1 MINLFKKKI
10 EINDDKNDK
19 KNVEEA
25 YIILMLEIA
34 RLDGKIDDSE
44 FNKIK
49 ENYKQIYGDN
59 NFLENFNRLSSE
71 AKNESSLH
79 PFIEIINASSDKDN
93 KIQALKAIWEVVLAD
108 GIIDPYEE
116 SLFMQIGDLLKI
128 KRSDL
133 IKILMEGVAGKIEI
147 WLEVMLWF

>member
-10 EINDDKNDK
+10 EINDNKNDK

-79 PFIEIINASSDKDN
+79 PFIEIINASSDKDS

-133 IKILMEGVAGKIEI
+133 IKIKNLRLG
-147 WLEVMLWF
+147 

>member
-10 EINDDKNDK
+10 DINDDKNDQ

-49 ENYKQIYGDN
+49 ENYKQIYGDDK
-59 NFLENFNRLSSE
+59 FLENFNRLSSE

-79 PFIEIINASSDKDN
+79 PFIEIINTSSNKDN

-133 IKILMEGVAGKIEI
+133 VKIKNLRLG
-147 WLEVMLWF
+147 

>member
-10 EINDDKNDK
+10 KIIDGNNDK
-19 KNVEEA
+19 ESVEEA

-44 FNKIK
+44 LNQIK
-49 ENYKQIYGDN
+49 KNYKKIYGDD
-59 NFLENFNRLSSE
+59 NFLENLNRLSDE
-71 AKNESSLH
+71 AENESSLH
-79 PFIEIINASSDKDN
+79 PFIEIINTSSNKDN
-93 KIQALKAIWEVVLAD
+93 KIEALKAIWEVILAD
-108 GIIDPYEE
+108 GIVDPYEE

-133 IKILMEGVAGKIEI
+133 VKIKNLGLG
-147 WLEVMLWF
+147 

>member
-59 NFLENFNRLSSE
+59 NFLENFNRLSTE

-133 IKILMEGVAGKIEI
+133 VKIKNLRLG
-147 WLEVMLWF
+147 

>member
-79 PFIEIINASSDKDN
+79 PFIEIINASSNKDN

-133 IKILMEGVAGKIEI
+133 VKIKNLRLG
-147 WLEVMLWF
+147 

>member
-10 EINDDKNDK
+10 KINDGNNDK
-19 KNVEEA
+19 ERVEEA

-133 IKILMEGVAGKIEI
+133 VKIKNLRLG
-147 WLEVMLWF
+147 

>member
-44 FNKIK
+44 FDKIK
-49 ENYKQIYGDN
+49 ENYKQIYGDD

-71 AKNESSLH
+71 AENESSLH
-79 PFIEIINASSDKDN
+79 PFIEIINASSDKNN

-133 IKILMEGVAGKIEI
+133 VKIKNLRLG
-147 WLEVMLWF
+147 

>member
-10 EINDDKNDK
+10 EINDDKSDK

-44 FNKIK
+44 LSQIK
-49 ENYKQIYGDN
+49 ENYKQIYGDDK
-59 NFLENFNRLSSE
+59 FLENFNRLSSE

-79 PFIEIINASSDKDN
+79 PLKEIIIISSDKDS

-108 GIIDPYEE
+108 DIIDPYEE

-133 IKILMEGVAGKIEI
+133 VKIKNLRLG
-147 WLEVMLWF
+147 

>member
-44 FNKIK
+44 LNQIK
-49 ENYKQIYGDN
+49 KNYKQIYGDN

-133 IKILMEGVAGKIEI
+133 VKIKNLRLG
-147 WLEVMLWF
+147 

>member
-93 KIQALKAIWEVVLAD
+93 KIQALKTIWEVVLAD

-133 IKILMEGVAGKIEI
+133 VKIKNLRLG
-147 WLEVMLWF
+147 

>member
-10 EINDDKNDK
+10 EINDDQNDK

-34 RLDGKIDDSE
+34 RLDGKIDNSE
-44 FNKIK
+44 LSQIK
-49 ENYKQIYGDN
+49 ENYKQIYGDDK
-59 NFLENFNRLSSE
+59 FLKNFNRLSSE
-71 AKNESSLH
+71 AENESSLH
-79 PFIEIINASSDKDN
+79 PFIEIINTSSDKDN

-108 GIIDPYEE
+108 GIVDPYEE

-133 IKILMEGVAGKIEI
+133 VKIKNLRLG
-147 WLEVMLWF
+147 

>member
-79 PFIEIINASSDKDN
+79 PFIEVINASSDKDN

-133 IKILMEGVAGKIEI
+133 VKIKNLRLG
-147 WLEVMLWF
+147 

>member
-10 EINDDKNDK
+10 EISDDKNDK

-44 FNKIK
+44 LSQIR
-49 ENYKQIYGDN
+49 ENYKEIYSND

-79 PFIEIINASSDKDN
+79 PFIEVINTSSDKNN

-108 GIIDPYEE
+108 GIVDPYEE

-133 IKILMEGVAGKIEI
+133 VKIKNLGLG
-147 WLEVMLWF
+147 

>member
-10 EINDDKNDK
+10 KINDGNNDK
-19 KNVEEA
+19 ERVEEA

-34 RLDGKIDDSE
+34 RLDGKIDNSE
-44 FNKIK
+44 LSQIK
-49 ENYKQIYGDN
+49 ENYKQIYGDDK
-59 NFLENFNRLSSE
+59 FLENFNRLSSE

-133 IKILMEGVAGKIEI
+133 VKIKNLRLG
-147 WLEVMLWF
+147 

>member
-133 IKILMEGVAGKIEI
+133 IKIKNLR
-147 WLEVMLWF
+147 L

>member
-49 ENYKQIYGDN
+49 ENYKQIYGDDK
-59 NFLENFNRLSSE
+59 FLKNFNRLSSE
-71 AKNESSLH
+71 AENESSLH
-79 PFIEIINASSDKDN
+79 PFIEIINTSSDKDN

-108 GIIDPYEE
+108 GIVDPYEE

-133 IKILMEGVAGKIEI
+133 VKIKNLRLG
-147 WLEVMLWF
+147 

>member
-10 EINDDKNDK
+10 EINDDQNNK

-133 IKILMEGVAGKIEI
+133 VKIKNLRLG
-147 WLEVMLWF
+147 

>member
-49 ENYKQIYGDN
+49 ENYKQIYGDD

-71 AKNESSLH
+71 AENESSLH
-79 PFIEIINASSDKDN
+79 PFIEIINASSDKNN

-116 SLFMQIGDLLKI
+116 NLFMQIGDLLKI

-133 IKILMEGVAGKIEI
+133 VKIKNLRLG
-147 WLEVMLWF
+147 

>member
-10 EINDDKNDK
+10 EINDDKSDK

-44 FNKIK
+44 LSQIK
-49 ENYKQIYGDN
+49 ENYKQIYGDDK
-59 NFLENFNRLSSE
+59 FLENFNRLSSE

-79 PFIEIINASSDKDN
+79 PFIEIINTSSDKDN

-133 IKILMEGVAGKIEI
+133 VKIKNLRLG
-147 WLEVMLWF
+147 

>member
-10 EINDDKNDK
+10 EINDGKNDK

-133 IKILMEGVAGKIEI
+133 VKIKNLRLG
-147 WLEVMLWF
+147 

>member
-10 EINDDKNDK
+10 EINDGKNDK

-79 PFIEIINASSDKDN
+79 PFIEVINTSSDKNN

-133 IKILMEGVAGKIEI
+133 VKIKNLRLG
-147 WLEVMLWF
+147 

>member
-44 FNKIK
+44 LSQIK
-49 ENYKQIYGDN
+49 ENYKQIYGDDK
-59 NFLENFNRLSSE
+59 FLENFNRLSSE

-79 PFIEIINASSDKDN
+79 PFIEIINTSSDKDN

-108 GIIDPYEE
+108 GIVDPYEE

-133 IKILMEGVAGKIEI
+133 VKIKNLGLG
-147 WLEVMLWF
+147 

>member
-79 PFIEIINASSDKDN
+79 PFIKIINTSSDKDN

-133 IKILMEGVAGKIEI
+133 VKIKNLRLG
-147 WLEVMLWF
+147 